1 MGNRRQRSASGRGQD
16 ALEDVADIVSAAA
29 NAMRSGD
36 DLGAS
41 TQRRLE
47 KEEKRRRSEL
57 RQRRDL
63 LGVGA
68 GLLAGGLAA
77 SAGLLTPAAVGVGLL
92 TGGGLAY
99 ALKAWDERIVR
110 PPRAQRREAPRLID
124 PSVAGDDPRSA
135 LIRSVITQAMGH
147 LRTVDTAAGTVLDL
161 ETAAVLTRIAAIG
174 GRICQAVA
182 DQPSGFDAAQR
193 ALTYHAEKAAQL
205 SEMAASPMLGA
216 DGTRLANVR
225 RVLSRME
232 RLFQETEAA
241 LKAEDRRDMDLDL
254 KLIDQAL
261 DEDLREP
268 RR

>member
-1 MGNRRQRSASGRGQD
+1 MGHRRHRRDQETFD
-16 ALEDVADIVSAAA
+16 DVADLVSAAA
-29 NAMRSGD
+29 NAVRSRTD
-36 DLGAS
+36 QTAAA
-41 TQRRLE
+41 QRRAE
-47 KEEKRRRSEL
+47 KEEKRRQWEL
-57 RQRRDL
+57 RQRRNF

-77 SAGLLTPAAVGVGLL
+77 SGGLFTVAAVGVGLL
-92 TGGGLAY
+92 TGGVIAY
-99 ALKAWDERIVR
+99 GLKAWDERPVR
-110 PPRAQRREAPRLID
+110 PPSPPRPTAPRLND
-124 PSVAGDDPRSA
+124 PTVSGDDPRAA
-135 LIRSVITQAMGH
+135 LIRSVVTQAMGH
-147 LRTVDTAAGTVLDL
+147 LRTVDAAAGKVTEL
-161 ETAAVLTRIAAIG
+161 ETGAMLTRIASIG

-182 DQPSGFDAAQR
+182 DQTASFDVAQR

-205 SEMAASPMLGA
+205 AEMVASPTLGA
-216 DGTRLANVR
+216 DPERLANVG

-261 DEDLREP
+261 DEDLRDS

>member
-1 MGNRRQRSASGRGQD
+1 MGHRRHRRDQD
-16 ALEDVADIVSAAA
+16 AFEDVADLVSAAA
-29 NAMRSGD
+29 SAVRARTD
-36 DLGAS
+36 QTAAAI
-41 TQRRLE
+41 RRAE
-47 KEEKRRRSEL
+47 KEEKRRQWEM
-57 RQRRDL
+57 RQRRNF

-77 SAGLLTPAAVGVGLL
+77 SAGLFTVAAVGVGLL
-92 TGGGLAY
+92 TGGVIAY
-99 ALKAWDERIVR
+99 GLKAWDDRPVR
-110 PPRAQRREAPRLID
+110 PPAPRRPAAPRLED
-124 PSVAGDDPRSA
+124 PAVAGDDPRSA
-135 LIRSVITQAMGH
+135 LIRSVVTQAMGH
-147 LRTVDTAAGTVLDL
+147 LRTVDAAAGKVSDL
-161 ETAAVLTRIAAIG
+161 ETGAVLTRIAAIG

-182 DQPSGFDAAQR
+182 DQTAGFDAAQR

-205 SEMAASPMLGA
+205 AEMAASPALGA
-216 DGTRLANVR
+216 DPERLGNVR
-225 RVLSRME
+225 RVLARME